1 MKAIRTSLCSA
12 RIRQAAG
19 GSLLSVALLVAAC
32 RGEDRPTVDVIG
44 GNGSASVSVSASGP
58 ISAGVAPTRYA
69 PVSNVDS
76 SFNIGLDL
84 RDIRAVMAPAA
95 EGRPVDWA
103 AATAIYETGR
113 NQRRPDGTL
122 RSMASLAGDAEQA
135 AFPNS
140 AGVHGRPNFIDALIR
155 DGLNG
160 TGRAQGLSDEARR
173 QVVDKGLQMLIY
185 AKAVQELSAAGA
197 LLQQGNT
204 DNANGAPHAV
214 DEAWAAVAGAPDQN
228 GLRSYALLETA
239 LDREANFRLNG
250 KLRDPL
256 ESAFAAVQ
264 AAAQVGDVAA
274 FNRLRDEVRGYLN
287 AIFYL
292 GTLRS
297 TKLAEGDTTEA
308 QRQAHLAEGGTF
320 FQAIRAAVAAASPS
334 AAETVE
340 AVYARSPSQA
350 FPSSETTRVYAALNE
365 PAVLQ
370 ALRIPSLLVVRAPPG
385 P

>member
-1 MKAIRTSLCSA
+1 
-12 RIRQAAG
+12 
-19 GSLLSVALLVAAC
+19 
-32 RGEDRPTVDVIG
+32 
-44 GNGSASVSVSASGP
+44 
-58 ISAGVAPTRYA
+58 
-69 PVSNVDS
+69 
-76 SFNIGLDL
+76 
-84 RDIRAVMAPAA
+84 MAPAA
-95 EGRPVDWA
+95 EGRSVDWA
-103 AATAIYETGR
+103 AARAIYETGR

-122 RSMASLAGDAEQA
+122 RSLASLAGDADQA

-140 AGVHGRPNFIDALIR
+140 PSVYGRPNFIDALIR

-160 TGRAQGLSDEARR
+160 AGRAQGLSDEARR
-173 QVVDKGLQMLIY
+173 QIVDKGLQVLICG
-185 AKAVQELSAAGA
+185 KAMQALNAAGA

-204 DNANGAPHAV
+204 DNANGAPYAV

-256 ESAFAAVQ
+256 ESAFAATQ
-264 AAAQVGDVAA
+264 AAAQKGDVAA
-274 FNRLRDEVRGYLN
+274 VNRLRDEVRGYLN

-292 GTLRS
+292 GTLRPA
-297 TKLAEGDTTEA
+297 KLAEDDATEA
-308 QRQAHLAEGGTF
+308 PRQAHLAEGWAF
-320 FQAIRAAVAAASPS
+320 FQAIRAAVAAASPN

-340 AVYARSPSQA
+340 AAYARSPSQA
-350 FPSSETTRVYAALNE
+350 FPSSETTRVYSALNE